1 MAKKLLRARLAE
13 QQSNFTDSAQSA
25 QGKRNAQNL
34 SSVCSA
40 GHDFRAGARNV
51 STVIERLI
59 KGAKVNAGA
68 FDGTYFGIPRMS
80 VEEAKKASQH
90 LVLKDGLL
98 QYDPSKKPVNDTE
111 SADLVLAAA
120 QDIVLA
126 CARVKAFS
134 GDDRARSNIDSARV
148 LDLLGEEIVVE
159 GESFGFP
166 LTENERKQALPFLTI
181 DQGVLKIIYKGKMED
196 PTPIAGEMFAQYQKL
211 PTPTE
216 THQEGSRKARRNA

>member
-120 QDIVLA
+120 QD
-126 CARVKAFS
+126 
-134 GDDRARSNIDSARV
+134 
-148 LDLLGEEIVVE
+148 
-159 GESFGFP
+159 
-166 LTENERKQALPFLTI
+166 
-181 DQGVLKIIYKGKMED
+181 M
-196 PTPIAGEMFAQYQKL
+196 
-211 PTPTE
+211 
-216 THQEGSRKARRNA
+216 